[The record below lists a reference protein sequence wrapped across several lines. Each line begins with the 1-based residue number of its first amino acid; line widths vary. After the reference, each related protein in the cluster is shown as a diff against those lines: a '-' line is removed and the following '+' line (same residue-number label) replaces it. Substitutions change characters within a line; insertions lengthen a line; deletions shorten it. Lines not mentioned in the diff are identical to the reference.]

1 MKAFCDGWLV
11 GKRTSKVTSKSSNR
25 AAGQQ
30 KQQGKSSSAGR
41 VAVEQPV
48 EVAGEAARVDQGPC

>member
-1 MKAFCDGWLV
+1 MGWLV
-11 GKRTSKVTSKSSNR
+11 GKRTSKVTRTSKSSSR